1 MTTEQL
7 TVTIILASW
16 KNTMGR
22 ADKVFSELTE
32 RQFLQEVAPG
42 RNRILYLLGH
52 LTAVHDGLHTILGL
66 GERLHP
72 ELDATFVSKPD
83 KEIETLPSISELTK
97 YWTEVSSSLFEK
109 FGRLLPEE
117 WLQRHMAM
125 SEEDYARDPT
135 RNRLSVLLS
144 RTNHLSYHLG
154 QIVLVLR

>member
-7 TVTIILASW
+7 TVRIILASW

-22 ADKVFSELTE
+22 ANKVFSELTE

-83 KEIETLPSISELTK
+83 KEIETLPSILEFTK
-97 YWTEVSSSLFEK
+97 YLNAVSSSPVEKVWRLF
-109 FGRLLPEE
+109 PEE
-117 WLQRHMAM
+117 WL
-125 SEEDYARDPT
+125 P
-135 RNRLSVLLS
+135 
-144 RTNHLSYHLG
+144 
-154 QIVLVLR
+154 

>member
-16 KNTMGR
+16 KNTVGR

-66 GERLHP
+66 GERLHS
-72 ELDATFVSKPD
+72 ELDGIFISRPD
-83 KEIETLPSISELTK
+83 KETEPLPSISELTK
-97 YWTEVSSSLFEK
+97 YWREVNSSLSEK

-125 SEEDYARDPT
+125 SEEDYAKDPT

-154 QIVLVLR
+154 QVMLAAR

>member
-7 TVTIILASW
+7 TVTTIIASW
-16 KNTMGR
+16 KNAVGR
-22 ADKVFSELTE
+22 ADKVFSELKE

-52 LTAVHDGLHTILGL
+52 LTAIHDGLHTILGL

-72 ELDATFVSKPD
+72 ELDAIFISKPD
-83 KEIETLPSISELTK
+83 KEVEPLPSILEVTK
-97 YWTEVSSSLFEK
+97 CWTEVNSSLIEK
-109 FGRLLPEE
+109 FGRLSPAE

-135 RNRLSVLLS
+135 RNRLNVLLS

-154 QIVLVLR
+154 QIMLAPR